1 MIDCYFVE
9 VEDIQHDQHVFRY
22 EESLSV
28 IDAYTDPHLQP
39 VVMMKK
45 LDDARYFA
53 AVFSH
58 MTL

>member
-1 MIDCYFVE
+1 MIDCYVVE